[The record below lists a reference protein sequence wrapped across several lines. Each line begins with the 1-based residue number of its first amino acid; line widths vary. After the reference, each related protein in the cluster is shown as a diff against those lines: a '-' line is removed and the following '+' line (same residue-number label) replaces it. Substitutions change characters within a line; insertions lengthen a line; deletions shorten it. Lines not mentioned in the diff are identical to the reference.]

1 MIGLVATLK
10 VQPDKTAEFETVFG
24 ELVAQVRVNEKG
36 CRLYQLARTR
46 KDPCVYKVLELYD
59 DQAAL
64 DAHMKAEY
72 FKGAAGK
79 FGGLLA
85 GAPDTDFFDA
95 VG

>member
-1 MIGLVATLK
+1 MIVLVATLT
-10 VQPDKTAEFETVFG
+10 VQPDKTAQFEAVFT
-24 ELVAQVRVNEKG
+24 ELAAQVRANEKG
-36 CRLYQLARTR
+36 CRLYQLTRTR
-46 KDPCVYKVLELYD
+46 KDAGVYKVLELYD

-64 DAHMKAEY
+64 DAHMQTEY

-85 GAPDTDFFDA
+85 GKVDAEFLDA